1 MKTSVEA
8 LSEVEIKVEVE
19 IPAETVDREY
29 ARQLSR
35 FGQRSKVKG
44 FRPGKAP
51 KALVRKQFGT
61 SIAAETARALI
72 SNSLGEVL
80 DGLEQTPLG
89 EPAIEPGLAQ
99 EGEAMTYAVRVQVKP
114 SIEMHSWEDIEVTVP
129 AATVDD
135 AKVAERLSEMQERHK
150 ERAPVEDRGADTGDI
165 LIVGLEGFLEGAPDP
180 RLGGDHVEVRV
191 GAGRMIPGFE
201 DQLVG
206 AKVGEVVE
214 VEATFPD
221 DYGPADL
228 SGKDARWNVTVHEI
242 YVEETPEADD
252 AFAQDVGFDTLDL
265 LLADLR
271 EKLRGELEATRKGEL
286 ERRVVTVLLERN
298 AFKIPPVLHQAAMED
313 RARNMLQLLRMQG
326 ADQEMA
332 IEIIN
337 SNLEGL
343 SRTAETSVRRQ
354 LALEAFAKAQGIEA
368 DDEALSE
375 EIARLINEQGER
387 TAKLYEKEEMRETLR
402 MEMTQRRALERILES
417 AHVIDEKPAPTEAA
431 APAVEDDA

>member
-114 SIEMHSWEDIEVTVP
+114 SIEIHSWEDIEVTVP

-135 AKVAERLSEMQERHK
+135 AKVAERLSELQARHK
-150 ERAPVEDRGADTGDI
+150 ERVPVEDRGADTGDI
-165 LIVGLEGFLEGAPDP
+165 LIVGLEGFLEGTPDP
-180 RLGGDHVEVRV
+180 RLGGDHVEINV

-201 DQLVG
+201 DQLIG
-206 AKVGEVVE
+206 AKAGQVVE

-228 SGKDARWNVTVHEI
+228 SGKDARWNVTIHEV

-252 AFAQDVGFDTLDL
+252 DFAQDVGFDTLDL

-271 EKLRGELEATRKGEL
+271 TKLEGELEATRKGEL

-417 AHVIDEKPAPTEAA
+417 AHVIDEKPAAPEAA
-431 APAVEDDA
+431 APDVEEDA